1 MSVKRLRLLR
11 KVKAGEVH
19 LALVSRA
26 RFSSRFPD
34 GSQSSSEQN
43 SVILR
48 NRKGRPLG
56 TRLFG
61 WVSRR
66 LRRKKFA
73 RLLLLAGRHVV

>member
-26 RFSSRFPD
+26 RFSSRFSD

-61 WVSRR
+61 
-66 LRRKKFA
+66 
-73 RLLLLAGRHVV
+73 